1 MVVKYDFLLVIF
13 SIVIAIFASYTT
25 LELTGRMTPKN
36 GENIRLGW
44 LIGGS
49 LTMGT
54 GIWAMH
60 FIAMLAYH
68 LPVSIGYDFPIVILS
83 WVAAVIASGIAFYSL
98 HRGFTHWFWLLISGM
113 LMGSGIGSMHYIG
126 MAAMRVPAEMH
137 YNYWIVALSVLV
149 AVTGSIAAL
158 LIVEYLQKN
167 PERELLKLGGAA
179 LMGGVISGMH
189 YTGMAAATFTEID
202 HAMASLPI
210 LESSTLEYMTGVVS
224 ILILGITILASL
236 NDQKRELLFTIL
248 QLRQTRTRLKERT
261 TDLATAN
268 EAIIALNEKLKED
281 NFRMAAELDI
291 VRQMQQMILPNPAEL
306 EIDGLDIAG
315 YMEAADEVGGDYYD
329 VLNTDGVVTLGIG
342 DVTGHGLESGI
353 LMLMAQTAVR
363 TLKEIR
369 ETDPVRFLDALN
381 RTLYKN
387 VQRMNSEKSL
397 TLAILNYSQGRV
409 SISGQHEET
418 LIVRNGGQVERMDTM
433 DLGLP
438 IALYYD
444 IAEFISHISIELQ
457 LGDSIVL
464 YTDGIPEAKDINKKQ
479 YGVEQMCEVISQNWH
494 LSAQEI
500 KQAVID
506 ALRGHIGTQKVL
518 DDITLLVVKRTQ
530 LGVEKKSQ
538 PQAAAL
544 V

>member
-1 MVVKYDFLLVIF
+1 
-13 SIVIAIFASYTT
+13 
-25 LELTGRMTPKN
+25 
-36 GENIRLGW
+36 
-44 LIGGS
+44 
-49 LTMGT
+49 
-54 GIWAMH
+54 
-60 FIAMLAYH
+60 
-68 LPVSIGYDFPIVILS
+68 
-83 WVAAVIASGIAFYSL
+83 
-98 HRGFTHWFWLLISGM
+98 
-113 LMGSGIGSMHYIG
+113 
-126 MAAMRVPAEMH
+126 
-137 YNYWIVALSVLV
+137 
-149 AVTGSIAAL
+149 
-158 LIVEYLQKN
+158 
-167 PERELLKLGGAA
+167 LLKLGGAA

-202 HAMASLPI
+202 HVMASLPI

-224 ILILGITILASL
+224 ILILGIAILASL
-236 NDQKRELLFTIL
+236 NDQKRELLLTIL
-248 QLRQTRTRLKERT
+248 QLRQTRTRLKEHT

-281 NFRMAAELDI
+281 NFRLAAELDI
-291 VRQMQQMILPNPAEL
+291 VRQMQQMILPNPEEL

-397 TLAILNYSQGRV
+397 TLAILNYSEGWV

-438 IALYYD
+438 IALHDD
-444 IAEFISHISIELQ
+444 IAEFISHISIELK
-457 LGDSIVL
+457 LGDGIVL

-506 ALRGHIGTQKVL
+506 DLRGHIGTQKVF

-530 LGVEKKSQ
+530 LGVEKKSH

>member
-224 ILILGITILASL
+224 ILILGIAILASL

>member
-98 HRGFTHWFWLLISGM
+98 HRGFTHWFSLLISGM

-224 ILILGITILASL
+224 ILILGIAILASL

-291 VRQMQQMILPNPAEL
+291 VRQMQQMILPNAEEL
-306 EIDGLDIAG
+306 EIEGLDIAG
-315 YMEAADEVGGDYYD
+315 YMDAADEVGGDYYD

-397 TLAILNYSQGRV
+397 TLAILNYSEGWV

-418 LIVRNGGQVERMDTM
+418 LIVRNGGQVERIDTM
-433 DLGLP
+433 DLGFP
-438 IALYYD
+438 IALHDD

-457 LGDSIVL
+457 LGDGIVL

-506 ALRGHIGTQKVL
+506 DLRGHIGTQKVF

>member
-36 GENIRLGW
+36 GKNIRLGW
-44 LIGGS
+44 LMGGS

-60 FIAMLAYH
+60 FIGMLAYH
-68 LPVSIGYDFPIVILS
+68 LPVLIAYDLPIVIVS
-83 WVAAVIASGIAFYSL
+83 WLAAVIASGIAFYSL
-98 HRGFTHWFWLLISGM
+98 HRGFAHRFSLLIPGI

-126 MAAMRVPAEMH
+126 MAAMRVSAEKH

-149 AVTGSIAAL
+149 AVSGSIAAL
-158 LIVEYLQKN
+158 LIVDYLQKN
-167 PERELLKLGGAA
+167 PERELLTLGGAV

-189 YTGMAAATFTEID
+189 YTGMAAADFTPTD
-202 HAMASLPI
+202 HPIALLPM
-210 LESSTLEYMTGVVS
+210 LEDSTLEYMTGVVS
-224 ILILGITILASL
+224 ILIIGIAILASL
-236 NDQKRELLFTIL
+236 KDQKRELLTTIL
-248 QLRQTRTRLKERT
+248 QLRQTTTRLAVSET
-261 TDLATAN
+261 EIL
-268 EAIIALNEKLKED
+268 
-281 NFRMAAELDI
+281 RMGAELNV
-291 VRQMQQMILPNPAEL
+291 VRQMQQMILPNASEL
-306 EIDGLDIAG
+306 EIEGLDIAA
-315 YMEAADEVGGDYYD
+315 YMAAADEVGGDYYE

-363 TLKEIR
+363 TLNEIR
-369 ETDPVRFLDALN
+369 EVDPVRFLDVIN

-397 TLAILNYSQGRV
+397 TLAILNYSNGQV

-418 LIVRNGGQVERMDTM
+418 LIVRKGGEIERVDMM

-438 IALYYD
+438 IALHDD

-457 LGDSIVL
+457 LGDGIVL
-464 YTDGIPEAKDINKKQ
+464 YTDGIPEAYDIKKKQ
-479 YGVEQMCEVISQNWH
+479 YGLEPMCEVISQNWH
-494 LSAQEI
+494 LSAGEI

-506 ALRGHIGTQKVL
+506 DVRRHIGTQKVF
-518 DDITLLVVKRTQ
+518 DDITLLVLKRTEVI
-530 LGVEKKSQ
+530 VETELH
-538 PQAAAL
+538 PQAFAL

>member
-1 MVVKYDFLLVIF
+1 MVVKYDLFLVIF
-13 SIVIAIFASYTT
+13 SIIIAIFASYTT

-68 LPVSIGYDFPIVILS
+68 LPVAIAYDLPIVIVS
-83 WVAAVIASGIAFYSL
+83 WLAAVIASGIAFYSL
-98 HRGFTHWFWLLISGM
+98 HRGFAHWFSLLIPGT

-137 YNYWIVALSVLV
+137 HNYWIVALSVLV

-167 PERELLKLGGAA
+167 PEREWLKLGGAV

-189 YTGMAAATFTEID
+189 YTGMAAAAFTPLDDAI
-202 HAMASLPI
+202 ASSPM
-210 LESSTLEYMTGVVS
+210 LEDSTLEYMTGVVS
-224 ILILGITILASL
+224 ILILGIAILASL
-236 NDQKRELLFTIL
+236 NDQKRELLTTIVQL
-248 QLRQTRTRLKERT
+248 QQTQTR
-261 TDLATAN
+261 LAVSET
-268 EAIIALNEKLKED
+268 EIL
-281 NFRMAAELDI
+281 RMGAELN
-291 VRQMQQMILPNPAEL
+291 VARQIQQMILPNAEEL

-315 YMEAADEVGGDYYD
+315 YMDAADEVGGDYYD

-369 ETDPVRFLDALN
+369 EVDPIRFLDALN

-397 TLAILNYSQGRV
+397 TLALLNYSEGLV
-409 SISGQHEET
+409 SISGQHEEII
-418 LIVRNGGQVERMDTM
+418 IVRQSGEIERVDTM
-433 DLGLP
+433 DLGFP
-438 IALYYD
+438 IALDDD
-444 IAEFISHISIELQ
+444 IADFISHISIELHP
-457 LGDSIVL
+457 GDGVVL
-464 YTDGIPEAKDINKKQ
+464 YTDGIPEAYDINKKQ
-479 YGVEQMCEVISQNWH
+479 YGLEPMCEVISQNWH
-494 LSAQEI
+494 LSAEEI
-500 KQAVID
+500 KQAVIED
-506 ALRGHIGTQKVL
+506 VRRHIGTQKVF
-518 DDITLLVVKRTQ
+518 DDITLLVLKRTEV
-530 LGVEKKSQ
+530 GVEKESQ
-538 PQAAAL
+538 PQALAL